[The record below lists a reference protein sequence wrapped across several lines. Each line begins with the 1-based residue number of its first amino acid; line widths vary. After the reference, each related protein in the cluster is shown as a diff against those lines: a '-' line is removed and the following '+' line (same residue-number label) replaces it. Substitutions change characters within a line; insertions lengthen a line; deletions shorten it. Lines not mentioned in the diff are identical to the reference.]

1 MILTDMEHQRLET
14 VIGLEIHVQ
23 LRTKT
28 KMFCGCDNDAENAAP
43 NTLMCPVC
51 VGHPGT
57 LQSPNTLAIRYAI
70 RIGLA
75 LGCKINSPI
84 FFDRKHYIYP
94 DLPKGYQISQFDV
107 PVCGEG
113 RLRVEIPSSKHGDI
127 EIRIERAHLEEDAAK
142 NIHRNGQ
149 TLVDFNRAGTP
160 LVEIVTRPDFRS
172 PKEAK
177 AFLQELRRIMRY
189 LGVSN
194 ADMEKGHLRCDANI
208 SLRPVDERGLPIGR
222 TYYPKTE
229 VKNMNSFKAVERAL
243 EFEIV
248 RQTDLWSTNSPPAQT
263 TTRGWNESKQTTELQ
278 RVKEDSADYRYM
290 REPDI
295 PPIDLTD
302 AIDEEKH
309 RLPELPAAKRARFKD
324 EYGFGTKDVWA
335 LTDEPSTADFVER
348 TMSELVS
355 WLVASPD
362 TDGTPEEIAEAHRHA
377 LAKLASTWIGTKL
390 VGVLAARG
398 ESISTTDLSPENMAE
413 LMRLV
418 FERKLNNTAALT
430 VLEYMLDSG
439 QGPETVMQ
447 ERQLSSMDDE
457 TALGEIIDGILAN
470 HPSHVDDYKS
480 GKTVLLQFFVG
491 MVQKET
497 GGKANPHLTKSILE
511 KKLR

>member
-1 MILTDMEHQRLET
+1 MEHQRLET

-23 LRTKT
+23 LRTKS
-28 KMFCGCDNDAENAAP
+28 KMFCDCNNDAEHAAP

-57 LQSPNTLAIRYAI
+57 LPSPNAQALRYAV

-75 LGCKINSPI
+75 LGCVINSPT

-113 RLRVEIPSSKHGDI
+113 ALTVEVPGGERGDVT
-127 EIRIERAHLEEDAAK
+127 IRIERAHLEEDAAK
-142 NIHRNGQ
+142 NIHRDGK

-177 AFLQELRRIMRY
+177 AFLQELRRIMRTI
-189 LGVSN
+189 GVSD

-222 TYYPKTE
+222 GYYPKTE
-229 VKNMNSFKAVERAL
+229 IKNMNSFKAVERAL
-243 EFEIV
+243 LFEIA
-248 RQTDLWSTNSPPAQT
+248 RQTDLWQTNSPPAQT
-263 TTRGWNESKQTTELQ
+263 TTRGWNDAKQTTELQ

-295 PPIDLTD
+295 PPIDLSD
-302 AIDEEKH
+302 VIDEERH
-309 RLPELPAAKRARFKD
+309 TLPELPAKKRARFRD
-324 EYGFGTKDVWA
+324 EYGFSTQDVWA
-335 LTDEPSTADFVER
+335 LTDDPAVADFVER
-348 TMSELVS
+348 TMSELVA
-355 WLVASPD
+355 WLVASPE
-362 TDGTPEEIAEAHRHA
+362 TDGSPEEIVETHRA
-377 LAKLASTWIGTKL
+377 KLAKLTSTWIGNKL
-390 VGVLAARG
+390 TSVLAARG
-398 ESISTTDLSPENMAE
+398 TSIVAADVTPENMAE

-418 FERKLNNTAALT
+418 FERTLNNTAALT
-430 VLEYMLDSG
+430 VLEHMLDSG
-439 QGPETVMQ
+439 SGPETIMQ
-447 ERQLSSMDDE
+447 ERGLASIDSE
-457 TALGEIIDGILAN
+457 EALTEIVEGVLLRYPN
-470 HPSHVDDYKS
+470 YVEEYKA
-480 GKTVLLQFFVG
+480 GKVALLQFFIG

-497 GGKANPHLTKSILE
+497 EGKADPRLTKSILE
-511 KKLR
+511 RRLG